1 MVSLV
6 KKIKNMYKGSYY
18 YANKKYGKYT
28 KRRPF
33 PNFNDFDCSPSG
45 DFSMKEIPAEM
56 EVKKS
61 DMEKTIFEKQN
72 GYITTINENKSNA
85 TIEGSNANRSSSST
99 INVTSNVLTPI
110 NSNIFENGLNS
121 ISPISSISDNT
132 DYTMVNSTDNR
143 NSLSNPFNNAYE
155 IKQSQSS
162 SSFGNSL
169 DNNKDSYVKQMNRI
183 STINNNNIDSTSEDD
198 IKIDYNGK
206 NNWKV
211 EIKRYYPSMPQVDEP
226 DYYSNDNTNNSYNYN
241 DRRQSD
247 MPEYGMGM
255 DMKKKNKWWK
265 KMLPNNK
272 RRNSNFSDNTFYD
285 SNSNNY
291 NDDYKYDS
299 KHSTLYEGDYG
310 SNSTYNSNRY
320 NYNSKYDNDL
330 TDGVLVV
337 NQNVKTNSI
346 LY

>member
-1 MVSLV
+1 MVSLI

-56 EVKKS
+56 NVKKPG
-61 DMEKTIFEKQN
+61 MEKTNFEKHN
-72 GYITTINENKSNA
+72 SYITSFSENKSN
-85 TIEGSNANRSSSST
+85 TTTEGNNVNRSSTS
-99 INVTSNVLTPI
+99 INVTSNVPTPA
-110 NSNIFENGLNS
+110 NSNTFENGLNN
-121 ISPISSISDNT
+121 ISPVSSISDNT
-132 DYTMVNSTDNR
+132 DYTMVNTTDNR
-143 NSLSNPFNNAYE
+143 NSLSNPFSNTYE

-162 SSFGNSL
+162 PTFNNFS
-169 DNNKDSYVKQMNRI
+169 DNKDSYVKQMNRI
-183 STINNNNIDSTSEDD
+183 STINSNSIDNTSEDD

-211 EIKRYYPSMPQVDEP
+211 EIKRYYPSMPQMDEP
-226 DYYSNDNTNNSYNYN
+226 DNYSSDITNNSYNYN

-265 KMLPNNK
+265 KMLPKNK
-272 RRNSNFSDNTFYD
+272 SSNSNFSDNTFYD

-291 NDDYKYDS
+291 NDDYRYDS
-299 KHSTLYEGDYG
+299 RQSTLYEGDYG
-310 SNSTYNSNRY
+310 NSTYNGNRY
-320 NYNSKYDNDL
+320 NYNNKYDTSL

-337 NQNVKTNSI
+337 NQNAKTNSI